1 MADTRPS
8 IARYL
13 RERRAAA
20 GLTQAA
26 MAVATGFPQT
36 VIKDFEQG
44 VVAPTPA
51 TLGRLFDALGVPV
64 FFRDHIVSL
73 TQASQ
78 FPETFGPAPSV
89 PLPTDLR
96 TLRSLAQPAWF
107 QIVPTFDLVAANSA
121 YLRLF
126 PGLEPGDN
134 ILEWTMLNPAARQAV
149 HEWHKEAH
157 LMVYALR
164 MMAPG
169 LVPQER
175 LDKIIS
181 ACRTA
186 PEWEQL
192 WLTDIAPADLARQWI
207 QVRDPARRELR
218 RMTLNVFM
226 SEFPRR
232 PWWMYTLV
240 PID

>member
-8 IARYL
+8 IASYL
-13 RERRAAA
+13 RERREAA

-26 MAVATGFPQT
+26 MAAATGFPLR
-36 VIKDFEQG
+36 VIEDFEQG
-44 VVAPTPA
+44 VVAPTSA
-51 TLGRLFDALGVPV
+51 TLGSLFDALGVPMY
-64 FFRDHIVSL
+64 FRDHIVSL
-73 TQASQ
+73 TRASQ
-78 FPETFGPAPSV
+78 FPDTFGPVPSA
-89 PLPTDLR
+89 PLPSDLR
-96 TLRSLAQPAWF
+96 TLRSIAQPAWF
-107 QIVPTFDLVAANSA
+107 QLVPTFDLVAANSA

-126 PGLEPGDN
+126 PGLEPGGN
-134 ILEWTMLNPAARQAV
+134 ILEWTMLNPQARKSV

-181 ACRTA
+181 ACRAA
-186 PEWEQL
+186 PEWERL
-192 WLTDIAPADLARQWI
+192 WLTDVAPADIARPWVH
-207 QVRDPARRELR
+207 VRDPARRELR

-226 SEFPRR
+226 FEFPHR

-240 PID
+240 PVD

>member
-13 RERRAAA
+13 RERREAA
-20 GLTQAA
+20 GLTQPA
-26 MAVATGFPQT
+26 MAAKTGIPQP
-36 VIKDFEQG
+36 VIQDFERG
-44 VVAPTPA
+44 VVAPTSEA
-51 TLGRLFDALGVPV
+51 LGQLFDALDVPV

-78 FPETFGPAPSV
+78 FPDSFGPIPTV

-96 TLRSLAQPAWF
+96 TLHSISQPAWF
-107 QIVPTFDLVAANSA
+107 QIVPTFDLVAANAA

-126 PGLEPGDN
+126 PGLEPGGN
-134 ILEWTMLNPAARQAV
+134 ILEWTMLDPRAKQAV

-169 LVPQER
+169 LVSHER
-175 LDKIIS
+175 MDKIIS
-181 ACRTA
+181 ACRSA
-186 PEWEQL
+186 PEWERL
-192 WLTDIAPADLARQWI
+192 WLTDVAPADIARPWI
-207 QVRDPARRELR
+207 HVRDPARRELR

-226 SEFPRR
+226 FEFPRR